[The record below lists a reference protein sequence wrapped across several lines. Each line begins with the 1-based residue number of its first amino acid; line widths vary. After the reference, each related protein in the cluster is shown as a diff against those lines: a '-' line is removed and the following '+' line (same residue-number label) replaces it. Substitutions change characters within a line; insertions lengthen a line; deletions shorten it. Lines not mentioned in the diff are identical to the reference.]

1 MRGWKALAV
10 LLTLITVCN
19 AAFAWAVAVLVLIA
33 ITWSGLVSGEMP
45 LSPAVMT
52 LWPGAMTVWP
62 WMLIGGLPAA
72 FIFQFFVHWSSMWTD
87 KLPEMSDAPNAASL
101 TGVTIG
107 LLVATCSSPSPM
119 GWVLGGCATLI
130 FAFLAIRM
138 LRRTAVEI
146 REQREY
152 IGRMEDLHLRGS
164 RVRADV
170 EHVHFLNTWE
180 GEAPLFEVTAGYDT
194 PSGRRNTTG
203 RLVTSGAGAPVVG
216 GTVLL
221 WFLGD
226 GSDTENVDMDDDPM
240 SIRDPDAAEKYEA
253 PPS

>member
-10 LLTLITVCN
+10 LLTLIAVCS
-19 AAFAWAVAVLVLIA
+19 AAFAWAVTVLVLVA
-33 ITWSGLVSGEMP
+33 ITWSELVSGEMS
-45 LSPAVMT
+45 LSGAMMPWPGSTT
-52 LWPGAMTVWP
+52 LWL
-62 WMLIGGLPAA
+62 WMLIGGFPAA
-72 FIFQFFVHWSSMWTD
+72 CVFQFFAHWSSTWTD

-101 TGVTIG
+101 TGGTMGI
-107 LLVATCSSPSPM
+107 LVGTCSSPSPT
-119 GWVLGGCATLI
+119 GWLLGGCATLI

-152 IGRMEDLHLRGS
+152 IERLDDLHLRGT

-170 EHVHFLNTWE
+170 EHVHFLNTWQ
-180 GEAPLFEVTAGYDT
+180 GEAPLFEVTVSFDT
-194 PSGRRNTTG
+194 PSGRQNATG
-203 RLVTSGAGAPVVG
+203 RVVTSRAGAPIAG

-221 WFLGD
+221 WFLDD
-226 GSDTENVDMDDDPM
+226 GSDTENIDIDEDPM
-240 SIRDPDAAEKYEA
+240 SIREPDAEEMYEA